1 MVRDVI
7 YATTHYQLHL
17 PLMPTLI
24 FTHAGVDPMLQ
35 LKCDVVKITSLLATP
50 GYLWVGLSCGLI
62 MIYQIPRLGGV
73 PTTVSRPF
81 VAMDAHVSGVR
92 MMIHINTSAMM
103 EKEQMTKMIEEK
115 HDEFD
120 GLVHST
126 ISQKMQEMELHAQ
139 ERRQTANGG
148 GAEEGSGND
157 RTLTTSDSFISYSDE
172 DDSFEDT
179 SVEFSER
186 PPHSPEDSR
195 GTQQTGSSAPQ
206 AAEARPVSTSS
217 QQQNGREE
225 QLRKEIGHSISSYH
239 TRYSSSEYE
248 TLNNSA
254 TEQDGRII
262 TPDDLYTPVHPA
274 DLSIYY
280 RPVTT
285 LDDSNS
291 THFVLTGGR
300 GLQDLRQLQ
309 RKGSKDTIT
318 DEDTHSYLLIYNIPN
333 L

>member
-1 MVRDVI
+1 
-7 YATTHYQLHL
+7 
-17 PLMPTLI
+17 
-24 FTHAGVDPMLQ
+24 
-35 LKCDVVKITSLLATP
+35 
-50 GYLWVGLSCGLI
+50 
-62 MIYQIPRLGGV
+62 
-73 PTTVSRPF
+73 
-81 VAMDAHVSGVR
+81 

-115 HDEFD
+115 HDEFG

-126 ISQKMQEMELHAQ
+126 ISQKMREMELHAQ
-139 ERRQTANGG
+139 EGRQTANGG
-148 GAEEGSGND
+148 AEEGARND
-157 RTLTTSDSFISYSDE
+157 RTLTTSDSFISYSDD
-172 DDSFEDT
+172 DDSFDDASME
-179 SVEFSER
+179 SNAR
-186 PPHSPEDSR
+186 PPHSPENNR
-195 GTQQTGSSAPQ
+195 ETQQAGSSVSQ
-206 AAEARPVSTSS
+206 GAEARPVSTSS

-225 QLRKEIGHSISSYH
+225 QLRKEIGDSISSYH

-254 TEQDGRII
+254 ADQDGRVI

-274 DLSIYY
+274 DLNIYY
-280 RPVTT
+280 RPVTA

-309 RKGSKDTIT
+309 RKGSKETIT